1 MNGLKNW
8 GGLCMNAVAALTFA
22 FSSLVSWPIALG
34 MAAGSI
40 GGGYVGSRAAQRTP
54 QRYVRRAVVIIGL
67 GGGIWLLMKS
77 RA

>member
-1 MNGLKNW
+1 MSRRTLLRQNVKYRRQLSG
-8 GGLCMNAVAALTFA
+8 F
-22 FSSLVSWPIALG
+22 
-34 MAAGSI
+34 
-40 GGGYVGSRAAQRTP
+40 GGYVGSRAAQRTP